1 MRYVRTL
8 VALVAAAG
16 VVLILLTT
24 KLAALGQTLP
34 LPGAAGPGSLPG
46 IEQHGLFTTAPVGL
60 DGVTL
65 FRVTVETSAP
75 NQLSAA
81 GRVADISTAL
91 GQVLATV
98 DSPGRETATVYDAA
112 SLRVHV
118 IHSGLADAL
127 EVVDARHTDPLPIV
141 TITAVDA
148 QYNQTTIDA
157 LATDW
162 QGKLQSALIRALALR
177 QPAAQR
183 RGISRVLAVT
193 AGMLVLSLLVLGL
206 RALLERRIGAVAREL
221 EERARAIA
229 EEASSAPAEAA
240 AAPQR
245 RRRFLALS
253 LRAVKPE
260 SRLRIDRAAAESL
273 LWALALAWC
282 VAVTWALTLFAQT
295 APLAQQLMRGAFR
308 IVVTI
313 VVVALINRILDAVIM
328 RVASVWRSSPFMT
341 SDDKA
346 RRLLRIPTI
355 AQALGSFKTFV
366 LVFVAI
372 LGVLSQ
378 VGVPIGSVVTIGGL
392 AAIALSL
399 AAQNFVRDFLNGFL
413 VLFEDQYVVGDYVT
427 INTYSGIVEVLTLR
441 MVQIRD
447 TDGRLITVP
456 HSATSAVVN
465 QSRNWSRVDYRVP
478 VDPASDVLAAL
489 EVVRDAIEALSRENE
504 WRDVVLEPIEWI
516 GIDALSRDWAIVRA
530 VVKTAPLRQFAFRH
544 AINARVRTDF
554 ATAGIALG
562 AQIPGI
568 P

>member
-8 VALVAAAG
+8 VALVAVMA
-16 VVLILLTT
+16 VVLVLGATR
-24 KLAALGQTLP
+24 LAVLGQTLT
-34 LPGAAGPGSLPG
+34 LPGAATSGGLPG
-46 IEQHGLFTTAPVGL
+46 IEQHGNFTTAPVIL

-65 FRVTVETSAP
+65 FRVAVETSAP
-75 NQLSAA
+75 NQLTAA
-81 GRVADISTAL
+81 GRIADIATAL

-98 DSPGRETATVYDAA
+98 DSPGRETSTVYDPA

-118 IHSGLADAL
+118 VHSGLADAL

-148 QYNQTTIDA
+148 QYNQTTVDA

-183 RGISRVLAVT
+183 RGIARVLRVAV
-193 AGMLVLSLLVLGL
+193 GMVVLSLLVFGL
-206 RALLERRIGAVAREL
+206 RALLQRRIAAVALEV
-221 EERARAIA
+221 EERARTIA
-229 EEASSAPAEAA
+229 DEASSIPVAGV

-260 SRLRIDRAAAESL
+260 RRLALDRAVAESL
-273 LWALALAWC
+273 LWGLALAWC
-282 VAVTWALTLFAQT
+282 VAITWALTLFPQT
-295 APLAQQLMRGAFR
+295 TPFAQQLMRGTFG
-308 IVVTI
+308 IVTTI
-313 VVVALINRILDAVIM
+313 VVVALINRVLDAVIV
-328 RVASVWRSSPFMT
+328 RAASVWRSSPFMT

-366 LVFVAI
+366 LVFVAV

-378 VGVPIGSVVTIGGL
+378 IGVPIGSVVTIGGL

-447 TDGRLITVP
+447 TDGRLITIP
-456 HSATSAVVN
+456 HSATTAVVN

-478 VDPASDVLAAL
+478 VDPASDVLHAL
-489 EVVRDAIEALSRENE
+489 EVVRGAIEALAREYE

-530 VVKTAPLRQFAFRH
+530 IVKTAPLRQFAFRH

-554 ATAGIALG
+554 ANAGIALG
-562 AQIPGI
+562 
-568 P
+568 